1 MGCVARGCT
10 GQPLSL
16 FCYANAEWLEAFCR
30 AALPNLT
37 APSRRRG
44 VRHTLG
50 ILHTGHGVSSLQHH
64 LTFHLYSFLMN
75 TAQQYMWKQAGFVII
90 CCEDERYFMHM
101 WTVFSVGMYGRKK
114 IVYSHLDISFTF
126 LVLSWRCSLCAYTV
140 FKLGGQHVLFKWG
153 ALGTIKFFY
162 S

>member
-114 IVYSHLDISFTF
+114 SVYSHLDGFTC
-126 LVLSWRCSLCAYTV
+126 LVLSWRCSLRAYTV
-140 FKLGGQHVLFKWG
+140 FKLKILGGNMYYFSLVQLSS
-153 ALGTIKFFY
+153 L
-162 S
+162 